1 MIQAGLDDKTPT
13 SKLKILAVKAVG
25 IIQILTEDYHCHIYI
40 YIYTYIY
47 ICMSIFEIAMVAMI
61 KEETNEINLKCH
73 SCYQIDRVLFKKC
86 KYLVLA

>member
-40 YIYTYIY
+40 YI
-47 ICMSIFEIAMVAMI
+47 CMYIFEIAMVAMI